1 MNKKFI
7 SVSIIFAVMINAVV
21 AQSNDLSEPW
31 ETDTDF
37 IFLNHL
43 EDIVVINIDS
53 LSNIAGL
60 LISKNGNIIFENY
73 YNGFLVHNCSL

>member
-1 MNKKFI
+1 MSKKFI
-7 SVSIIFAVMINAVV
+7 CVSIIFVVMINAVI
-21 AQSNDLSEPW
+21 AQSNDLSESW

-43 EDIVVINIDS
+43 EDMIVNNIDS

-60 LISKNGNIIFENY
+60 LISKNGNIIVEN
-73 YNGFLVHNCSL
+73 

>member
-1 MNKKFI
+1 
-7 SVSIIFAVMINAVV
+7 MINTVF
-21 AQSNDLSEPW
+21 AQSNDLSESW

-43 EDIVVINIDS
+43 EDIVVNNIDS

-60 LISKNGNIIFENY
+60 LISKNGNIIVEN
-73 YNGFLVHNCSL
+73 

>member
-1 MNKKFI
+1 MSKKFI
-7 SVSIIFAVMINAVV
+7 SVSIIFVVMINTVF
-21 AQSNDLSEPW
+21 AQSNDLSESW

-43 EDIVVINIDS
+43 EDIVVNNIDS

-60 LISKNGNIIFENY
+60 LISKNGNIIVEN
-73 YNGFLVHNCSL
+73 